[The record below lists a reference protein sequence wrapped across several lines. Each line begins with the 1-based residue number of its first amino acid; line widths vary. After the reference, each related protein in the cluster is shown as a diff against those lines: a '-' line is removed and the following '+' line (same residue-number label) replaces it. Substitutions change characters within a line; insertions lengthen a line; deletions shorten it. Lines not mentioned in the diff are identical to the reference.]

1 MSGWPGGV
9 GRVVLDEV
17 DSTNA
22 EAARRAPPDAP
33 LWIMAHRQTAAR
45 GRRGRRWTDIP
56 GNLAATYLCRP
67 DCGPGQGAL
76 YSFVACLALA
86 DLFAALAPAAEVS
99 FKWPNDALLAGGKA
113 AGILLESAGNRDR
126 LDWLAVG
133 IGVNLAGAPPAEAIR
148 PGGTPPISVAE
159 AGGRVADPDEALDIL
174 AAAFARW
181 DARFRG
187 EGFEPIR
194 AHWLA
199 RAARLG
205 QPIGA
210 GLADGTLTGI
220 FEDVDSDG
228 RLVLGTADGRRR
240 IPAAD
245 IFFPE

>member
-1 MSGWPGGV
+1 MSGWPEGV
-9 GRVVLDEV
+9 GRLVLDEV

-22 EAARRAPPDAP
+22 EAGRRAPPSGP

-45 GRRGRRWTDIP
+45 GRRGREWVEP
-56 GNLAATYLCRP
+56 AGNLAATYLFRP
-67 DCGPGQGAL
+67 HCGPGQGAL
-76 YSFVACLALA
+76 YSFVASLALA
-86 DLFAALAPAAEVS
+86 DLFAALAPGVEVG
-99 FKWPNDALLAGGKA
+99 FKWPNDALLAHGKA
-113 AGILLESAGNRDR
+113 AGILLESAGTRDR

-133 IGVNLAGAPPAEAIR
+133 IGVNLAEAPSPDAIREGGTRPTSVAGAGGQVAAPAEAL
-148 PGGTPPISVAE
+148 E
-159 AGGRVADPDEALDIL
+159 IL
-174 AAAFARW
+174 APAFARW
-181 DARFRG
+181 DALFRRG
-187 EGFEPIR
+187 GFEPIR

-205 QPIGA
+205 ERIGV
-210 GLADGTLTGI
+210 GLPDGTVTGV

>member
-1 MSGWPGGV
+1 MSGWPDGV
-9 GRVVLDEV
+9 GRLVLDEV

-33 LWIMAHRQTAAR
+33 LWIMARRQTAGR
-45 GRRGRRWTDIP
+45 GRRGRGWSQAP
-56 GNLAATYLCRP
+56 GNLAATYLFRP

-76 YSFVACLALA
+76 YSFVASLALA
-86 DLFAALAPAAEVS
+86 DLFAALAPGAEVGL
-99 FKWPNDALLAGGKA
+99 KWPNDALLAGGKA

-133 IGVNLAGAPPAEAIR
+133 IGVNLAGTPPADAVR
-148 PGGTPPISVAE
+148 PGGVRPVSVPE
-159 AGGRVADPDEALDIL
+159 AGGRVATQDEALDLL
-174 AAAFARW
+174 AASFARW
-181 DARFRG
+181 DALFRRD
-187 EGFEPIR
+187 GFEPIR
-194 AHWLA
+194 SHWLA

-205 QPIGA
+205 RPIQA
-210 GLADGTLTGI
+210 TLADGTLTGT